1 MPFPEPRGGNE
12 AAGFSRCSRW
22 CNGRVAYCSARA
34 ADNAAGDRV
43 SSQRIGFTLTGAVAV
58 WPLAARAQQP
68 DGMWPYRQS
77 CARSFQFGRASAPMA
92 ADRADHARPEGGH
105 RHAIGKTAHVQRC
118 VVIAANRAAGDC
130 QRAHAVFTH
139 VAEGHHFT
147 ASLKKSLNMLTTRKM
162 ITSNNKMPA
171 VIARMR
177 NHFSRMLPAINPAC
191 TLRLLIFWWLRLV
204 LAVSRCEN
212 ALRRFYVRREEFLP
226 PTAVARLGGT

>member
-1 MPFPEPRGGNE
+1 M
-12 AAGFSRCSRW
+12 
-22 CNGRVAYCSARA
+22 
-34 ADNAAGDRV
+34 
-43 SSQRIGFTLTGAVAV
+43 I
-58 WPLAARAQQP
+58 
-68 DGMWPYRQS
+68 
-77 CARSFQFGRASAPMA
+77 AP
-92 ADRADHARPEGGH
+92 
-105 RHAIGKTAHVQRC
+105 
-118 VVIAANRAAGDC
+118 NRAAGDC

-162 ITSNNKMPA
+162 ITSNNMMPA

-177 NHFSRMLPAINPAC
+177 KHFSRMLPAINPAC

-226 PTAVARLGGT
+226 PTAVARPGETKFSDLILTPHFDVFDLLLVLCVFEACRCLRHLALGGCTRASPCCPLGAQGNPSRCIPVRLRDGLKKKRPPPGCLKTATLQCRDRPGAESLPNSCSRGGNRASV